1 VKEIYNRWFSNAGP
15 PPPLLDAL
23 YDLNGLRD

>member
-1 VKEIYNRWFSNAGP
+1 VKELVNRWFGKLGP
-15 PPPLLDAL
+15 PPPLLDSL